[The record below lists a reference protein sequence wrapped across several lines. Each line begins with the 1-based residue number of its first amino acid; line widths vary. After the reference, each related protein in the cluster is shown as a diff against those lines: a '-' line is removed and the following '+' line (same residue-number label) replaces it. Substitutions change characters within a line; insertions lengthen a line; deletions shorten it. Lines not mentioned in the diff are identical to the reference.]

1 MKRTL
6 LQIVQNILSDMDSE
20 DVNSISDSIEAEQ
33 IASVVRD
40 VYFNMVSTRMIPEH
54 QELLTLTS
62 LSSIARPTHFIIP
75 EDVKKIE
82 IVQYNISATGTDFRT
97 LRYMEPIEFLSLN
110 AEGDAT
116 ITVNSVNGNVPVLI
130 RNDKSPTYFT
140 LFDDEHVVMDS
151 YDSSIS
157 QTLTSSKT
165 RCYGQK
171 IPAFTISDDFT
182 PDVDEV
188 LFPYLIAE
196 AKSTCF
202 SLFKN
207 GVDQKIEQ
215 AARRQKSYIQ
225 NDMHRLKQANKRRP
239 YGRR

>member
-1 MKRTL
+1 L
-6 LQIVQNILSDMDSE
+6 
-20 DVNSISDSIEAEQ
+20 
-33 IASVVRD
+33 
-40 VYFNMVSTRMIPEH
+40 
-54 QELLTLTS
+54 
-62 LSSIARPTHFIIP
+62 
-75 EDVKKIE
+75 
-82 IVQYNISATGTDFRT
+82 
-97 LRYMEPIEFLSLN
+97 EPIEFLNLN

-130 RNDKSPTYFT
+130 RNDKAPNYFT

-157 QTLTSSKT
+157 QTLISSKT

-196 AKSTCF
+196 SKSTCF